1 MLRVCLVVG
10 LVLCR
15 LMWPGALNAAGGAV
29 AYGAE
34 QRVFDQTGL
43 FDSEKTARLEAR
55 IRELR
60 EQMNMDVVL
69 VTTDDTGGL
78 SARDYANDFY
88 DEGGFGTGKDASGV
102 LYLLDMDNRE
112 LYLSTSGV
120 MIRFLTDDRIES
132 MLDHAIDKMA
142 SGAYAA
148 AAEQLLEDTE
158 SWYRK
163 GIPGG
168 QYNYDVKTGAVSRYR
183 SIRWYEALAALA
195 AAAVCAGGVCL
206 NVKREYAMKQE
217 HRQASNYA
225 LAYRA
230 NAHFAL
236 QDPQDVMV
244 HSFVTQKI
252 IPKATVRVS
261 PGGGF
266 SGSSGRSS
274 THRSGSGRSHGGG
287 GRRF

>member
-1 MLRVCLVVG
+1 
-10 LVLCR
+10 
-15 LMWPGALNAAGGAV
+15 
-29 AYGAE
+29 
-34 QRVFDQTGL
+34 
-43 FDSEKTARLEAR
+43 
-55 IRELR
+55 
-60 EQMNMDVVL
+60 MDVVL

-168 QYNYDVKTGAVSRYR
+168 QYNYDVKTGAV
-183 SIRWYEALAALA
+183 
-195 AAAVCAGGVCL
+195 CAGGVCL